1 MKKTIIRKA
10 LMLLVSAIATLST
23 AAQGSHDMAN
33 ERGVWL
39 TESGNLEVEIAP
51 CGKAL
56 CGTVVR
62 IIAHRAMSSPS
73 NASAPKPGVQ
83 PLLGMKILYD
93 LMPIREHEWQGRIY
107 NRDNGETYDC
117 IMTLDGSDQLKI
129 RGYKLLPMF
138 GKTQVWQ
145 RVSENSTR

>member
-1 MKKTIIRKA
+1 
-10 LMLLVSAIATLST
+10 MLLAIATLST

-56 CGTVVR
+56 YGTVVR
-62 IIAHRAMSSPS
+62 VIAHRAMSSPS

-145 RVSENSTR
+145 RVSENPTR